1 MHRVVPGGADRSYG
15 IEVGR
20 LAGLPPAVLARA
32 REILGGYEETQ
43 KGVQHAG
50 TSGRGAPV
58 RNEAVAQLGLFA
70 AHHPLVDELAAMSP
84 DSMTPIEALTE
95 LNRLVTRARQG

>member
-1 MHRVVPGGADRSYG
+1 
-15 IEVGR
+15 
-20 LAGLPPAVLARA
+20 VLARA

-43 KGVQHAG
+43 KGVRQAED
-50 TSGRGAPV
+50 SGRGIPA
-58 RNEAVAQLGLFA
+58 RNETVAQLGLFA
-70 AHHPLVDELAAMSP
+70 AHHPIVDELAAMSP